1 MSVTRLTDPS
11 ASTFPGTRTV
21 PRTATAGGAPARSA
35 AASRARADDR
45 YIPGLPTPRRPTPR
59 RQAPEV
65 STVSLQRSCPCG
77 RPFAAGTA
85 LRGNDRPSTS
95 RLRRRACSKR
105 DGRWPWPGPRSAAT
119 GQPGR
124 GGIAWPGRAAAGDD
138 AGMTDDP
145 ALDLLH
151 EHYELGLEEPRLDQ
165 ALGSVEFART
175 LEMAARVLPPP
186 PAVVADIGG
195 GPGRYALELA
205 GRGYSVVHRDLV
217 PLHVEQLRAAAGDL
231 AGRIRTEVGDA
242 RDLDLDDDGA
252 DAVLLLGPLYHLV
265 DREQRLRALREV
277 RRVARPGAPVLVSA
291 ISRWAPRLHGY
302 LAERLYE
309 RAAFFPEL
317 VRVVEES
324 GRLNDNV
331 PGWFTAYCHRPEQL
345 RDEVVESGLVVEDL
359 VGLEG
364 LSFALGDLAE
374 RLAHPPGREGGLGR
388 ARGVRPA
395 PGRPG
400 VGPQ

>member
-1 MSVTRLTDPS
+1 M
-11 ASTFPGTRTV
+11 A
-21 PRTATAGGAPARSA
+21 
-35 AASRARADDR
+35 
-45 YIPGLPTPRRPTPR
+45 
-59 RQAPEV
+59 
-65 STVSLQRSCPCG
+65 
-77 RPFAAGTA
+77 
-85 LRGNDRPSTS
+85 
-95 RLRRRACSKR
+95 
-105 DGRWPWPGPRSAAT
+105 
-119 GQPGR
+119 
-124 GGIAWPGRAAAGDD
+124 
-138 AGMTDDP
+138 DDP

-151 EHYELGLEEPRLDQ
+151 QHYELGLEEPRLDE

-175 LEMAARVLPPP
+175 LEVAARVLPPP

-195 GPGRYALELA
+195 GPGRYALEFA
-205 GRGYSVVHRDLV
+205 GRGYTVLHRDLV

-242 RDLDLDDDGA
+242 RDLDLDDDSA

-309 RAAFFPEL
+309 RAPFFPEL

-324 GRLNDNV
+324 GRLNDSV

-345 RDEVVESGLVVEDL
+345 RDEVAEAGLVLEDL

-364 LSFALGDLAE
+364 LAFALGDLAE
-374 RLAHPPGREGGLGR
+374 RLADPAGRDVVLDCARAVEHVPELLGLSPHLLVVAR
-388 ARGVRPA
+388 AR
-395 PGRPG
+395 
-400 VGPQ
+400 

>member
-1 MSVTRLTDPS
+1 
-11 ASTFPGTRTV
+11 
-21 PRTATAGGAPARSA
+21 
-35 AASRARADDR
+35 
-45 YIPGLPTPRRPTPR
+45 
-59 RQAPEV
+59 
-65 STVSLQRSCPCG
+65 
-77 RPFAAGTA
+77 
-85 LRGNDRPSTS
+85 
-95 RLRRRACSKR
+95 
-105 DGRWPWPGPRSAAT
+105 
-119 GQPGR
+119 
-124 GGIAWPGRAAAGDD
+124 
-138 AGMTDDP
+138 MTDDP

-151 EHYELGLEEPRLDQ
+151 RHYERGLEEPRLDE
-165 ALGSVEFART
+165 ALGSVEFVRT
-175 LEMAARVLPPP
+175 LEVANQVLPRP

-195 GPGRYALELA
+195 GPGRYTLELA
-205 GRGYSVVHRDLV
+205 GRGYTVVHRDLV
-217 PLHVEQLRAAAGDL
+217 PLHVEQLRTASTAL
-231 AGRIRTEVGDA
+231 ADHVDTAVGDA
-242 RDLDLDDDGA
+242 RDLDLDDDTA

-265 DREQRLRALREV
+265 DRDQRMLALKEAL
-277 RRVARPGAPVLVSA
+277 RVARPGAPVLVSA

-309 RAAFFPEL
+309 RTAFFPEL

-324 GRLNDNV
+324 GRLNDSV

-345 RDEVVESGLVVEDL
+345 RDEVAEAGLVVEDL

-364 LSFALGDLAE
+364 LAFALGDLAE